1 VDVEQLRRDLPTYVL
16 DADYLTKIKDVP
28 PDSKALDIEAMLA
41 SELQLRIGEDAE
53 YQPLSE
59 RLKRIVQQKRT
70 GTLMGLALLKE
81 LEELAKETVAL
92 IQESQRPLV
101 ESMARAAQ
109 ERSPNLSA
117 EDAGKISA
125 ALLKKADDIL
135 FPGWTEQEHVDVELF
150 REFTK
155 VLAKE
160 FSTAGLLGR
169 DKDFVSRCI
178 ALLRKASYRAKSDA

>member
-1 VDVEQLRRDLPTYVL
+1 LVTYVL

-41 SELQLRIGEDAE
+41 SELQLRAGEDAE

-59 RLKRIVQQKRT
+59 RLKRIVQQKRN
-70 GTLMGLALLKE
+70 GTLVGLVLLKE

-92 IQESQRPLV
+92 IQESERPLT
-101 ESMARAAQ
+101 ESIAKAAKERA
-109 ERSPNLSA
+109 PNLSA
-117 EDAGKISA
+117 EDAARISV
-125 ALLKKADDIL
+125 ALLKKADEVL

-160 FSTAGLLGR
+160 FPTAGLQGR
-169 DKDFVSRCI
+169 EKDFVSRCI
-178 ALLRKASYRAKSDA
+178 TLMRKVGYRAKGDA